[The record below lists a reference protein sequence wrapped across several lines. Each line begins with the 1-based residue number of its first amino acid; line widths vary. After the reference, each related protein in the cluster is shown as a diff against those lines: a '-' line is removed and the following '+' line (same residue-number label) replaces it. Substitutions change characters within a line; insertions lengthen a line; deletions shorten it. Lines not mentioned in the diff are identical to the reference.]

1 MGGFL
6 KRILTGRFESLTRAD
21 LGSGDWSPVPA
32 SAAAQTANVMV
43 WLQGRDHQPAPER
56 ERAAAVSGRPR
67 RATIRRLYMRLTGE
81 KEEPEQPP
89 MPKTFA
95 AEERDDPTLPQSRS
109 TLDDDPTLPRV
120 LPDADPVVPAS
131 LPASRPVSVAFSPR
145 SSPVLDDPSSA
156 SNAAMEASSSRAGEE
171 ADSSRDESDW
181 LDVLKQYGE
190 HLTEEELRII
200 RKQLA

>member
-21 LGSGDWSPVPA
+21 LGSGDWSPVPV

-43 WLQGRDHQPAPER
+43 WLQGQDHQPPPR
-56 ERAAAVSGRPR
+56 RAGSVSGRPR

-89 MPKTFA
+89 MFKTSA
-95 AEERDDPTLPQSRS
+95 AEERDDPTLPMNRS

-120 LPDADPVVPAS
+120 LPDADLVVPAS

-181 LDVLKQYGE
+181 LNVLKQYGE

>member
-6 KRILTGRFESLTRAD
+6 KRILTGRFESLTRAAD
-21 LGSGDWSPVPA
+21 LGNGDWSPVPV
-32 SAAAQTANVMV
+32 SAAAQSANVMV
-43 WLQGRDHQPAPER
+43 WLQGQDYQPPPK
-56 ERAAAVSGRPR
+56 RAAAVSGRPR

-81 KEEPEQPP
+81 PEQPP
-89 MPKTFA
+89 IAKTSA
-95 AEERDDPTLPQSRS
+95 AEERDDPTLPTSRS

-120 LPDADPVVPAS
+120 LPNADHVVPAS

-145 SSPVLDDPSSA
+145 SSPVLDDPSSTTH
-156 SNAAMEASSSRAGEE
+156 AAMEASSSRAGEE
-171 ADSSRDESDW
+171 ADFARDESDW
-181 LDVLKQYGE
+181 HNVLKQYGE